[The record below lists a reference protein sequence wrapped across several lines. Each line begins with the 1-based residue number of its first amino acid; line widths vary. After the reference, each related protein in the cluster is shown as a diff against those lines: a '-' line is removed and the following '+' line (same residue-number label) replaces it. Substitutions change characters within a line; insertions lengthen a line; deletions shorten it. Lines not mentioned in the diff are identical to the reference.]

1 MQTVTEPP
9 VTPTS
14 LVIDDEPPMRR
25 LLKLTLEGD
34 GYRCFEAGSG
44 QNGLSAAVHRRPD
57 VVLLD
62 LGLPDLAGMEV
73 LRRLREWTQVP
84 VVVLTA
90 RHGDADKVEAL
101 DAGAD
106 DYVTK
111 PFSAAELL
119 ARLRAARR
127 RADRTPEGAVF
138 HAGTLV
144 VDLARRQ
151 VTSSGCEV
159 KLTPTEYALLRLLVR
174 NAGRVLTQRQLLIE
188 VWGPNHAAD
197 THYLRVYMAR
207 LRDKLG
213 ADPAQ
218 PGLIRTEPGVGYRLV
233 ADPADRV

>member
-1 MQTVTEPP
+1 
-9 VTPTS
+9 
-14 LVIDDEPPMRR
+14 MRR

-34 GYRCFEAGSG
+34 GYRCFEAESG
-44 QNGLSAAVHRRPD
+44 QDGLSAAAHRRPD

-119 ARLRAARR
+119 ARLRVARR
-127 RADRTPEGAVF
+127 RADKTPEGAVF
-138 HAGTLV
+138 RSGMLV
-144 VDLARRQ
+144 VDLARRR
-151 VTSSGCEV
+151 VTSAGSEV

-174 NAGRVLTQRQLLIE
+174 NAGRVLTQRQLLTE
-188 VWGPNHAAD
+188 VWGPKHATD

-233 ADPADRV
+233 AEPAEQV

>member
-44 QNGLSAAVHRRPD
+44 QDGLSAAAHRRPD
-57 VVLLD
+57 VILLD

-106 DYVTK
+106 DFVTK

-188 VWGPNHAAD
+188 VWGPNHATD

>member
-1 MQTVTEPP
+1 MQTGPEHP
-9 VTPTS
+9 VAPTA

-34 GYRCFEAGSG
+34 GYRCFEAESG
-44 QNGLSAAVHRRPD
+44 QEGLSAAAHRRPD

-62 LGLPDLAGMEV
+62 LGLPDLGGMEV

-119 ARLRAARR
+119 ARLRVARR
-127 RADRTPEGAVF
+127 RADKTPDGAVF

-144 VDLARRQ
+144 VDLALRR
-151 VTSSGCEV
+151 VTSSGREV

-188 VWGPNHAAD
+188 VWGPDHVTD

-207 LRDKLG
+207 LRDKLE

>member
-9 VTPTS
+9 VTPTA

-25 LLKLTLEGD
+25 LLKLTLEGE

-44 QNGLSAAVHRRPD
+44 QDGLSTAAHRRPD

-90 RHGDADKVEAL
+90 RHGDTDKVEAL

-119 ARLRAARR
+119 ARLRVARR
-127 RADRTPEGAVF
+127 RADKTPEGAVF
-138 HAGTLV
+138 HAGALV
-144 VDLARRQ
+144 VDLARRR

-188 VWGPNHAAD
+188 VWGPNHATD

-233 ADPADRV
+233 ADPADHV